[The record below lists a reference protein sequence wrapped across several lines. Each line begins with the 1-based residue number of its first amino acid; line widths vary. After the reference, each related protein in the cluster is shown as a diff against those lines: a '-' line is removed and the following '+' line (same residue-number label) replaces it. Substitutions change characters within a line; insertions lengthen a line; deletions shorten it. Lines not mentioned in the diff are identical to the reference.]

1 MNSFSQSLRHISGS
15 RTSVRTQGILF
26 AIFSAVTFGLIPLF
40 SVPVLR
46 MGMNTYSV
54 LFYRYVI
61 ACVVMLGVLVVNQK
75 DLKINF
81 REILWLS
88 VFGILYDVSAMC
100 LYYGYQ
106 YMSSG
111 VATTLIFM
119 YPVWTAVI
127 MTLFFRERLSAY
139 TLVAI
144 LLAVGGVYFLSGDQ
158 KLETG
163 TPWYAIGIVMISGLS
178 YSVYMVM
185 VDRLNIREMGS
196 LKLTFYVFLFGLFFL
211 TGFLYAM
218 GNTIEPVL
226 GTLSWINLILLGII
240 PTVLSNVFLI
250 KAISKVG
257 STLAAILGAFEPV
270 IAVAIGVTLLNEPFT
285 TDSAIGIGLIIIAVT
300 ILVIKKK

>member
-127 MTLFFRERLSAY
+127 TTLFFRERLSAY

>member
-88 VFGILYDVSAMC
+88 VFGILYDASAMC

-119 YPVWTAVI
+119 YPVWTAII

-158 KLETG
+158 KLEAG

-218 GNTIEPVL
+218 GNTIEPIL
-226 GTLSWINLILLGII
+226 GTPSWINLILLGII

-285 TDSAIGIGLIIIAVT
+285 TDSAIGIGLIIISVT

>member
-1 MNSFSQSLRHISGS
+1 
-15 RTSVRTQGILF
+15 
-26 AIFSAVTFGLIPLF
+26 
-40 SVPVLR
+40 
-46 MGMNTYSV
+46 MNTYSV

-158 KLETG
+158 KLEAG

-218 GNTIEPVL
+218 GNTIEPIL

-270 IAVAIGVTLLNEPFT
+270 MAVAIGVTLLNEPFT

>member
-88 VFGILYDVSAMC
+88 VFGILYDASAMC

-119 YPVWTAVI
+119 YPVWTAII

-144 LLAVGGVYFLSGDQ
+144 LLAVDGVYFLSGDQ
-158 KLETG
+158 KLEAG

-218 GNTIEPVL
+218 GNTIEPIL
-226 GTLSWINLILLGII
+226 GPPSWINLILLGII

-270 IAVAIGVTLLNEPFT
+270 MAVAIGVTLLNEPFT

>member
-1 MNSFSQSLRHISGS
+1 
-15 RTSVRTQGILF
+15 
-26 AIFSAVTFGLIPLF
+26 
-40 SVPVLR
+40 
-46 MGMNTYSV
+46 MNTYSV

-127 MTLFFRERLSAY
+127 TTLFFRERLSAY

>member
-158 KLETG
+158 KLEAG

-218 GNTIEPVL
+218 GNTIEPIL
-226 GTLSWINLILLGII
+226 GTPSWINLILLGII

>member
-158 KLETG
+158 KLEAG

-196 LKLTFYVFLFGLFFL
+196 LKLTFYVFFFGLFFL

-218 GNTIEPVL
+218 GNTIEPIL
-226 GTLSWINLILLGII
+226 GTPSWINLILLGII

-300 ILVIKKK
+300 ILMIKKK